1 MAELIS
7 AAGDFATEGERRA
20 AEVLKQLPRS
30 WLVIGNKTLPTKNG
44 RSYEMDFVVVGNHWV
59 FLIDEKSWRGKIRG
73 NEEQWVRA
81 DGASERS
88 PLAKVDYVMKVL
100 AGHLKDRVPALRIAE
115 HFVRGGVLLSVAE
128 RPPAIFD
135 PRAANGIFFPD
146 DICQRLQSLDM
157 QGGSDFVGQS
167 HDQIKKALV
176 DLSNRPAIPKHIS
189 LYTIED
195 AISVRPGVSLFHAV
209 MEGGEPRL
217 LMVYNLGRDP
227 LESQEL
233 YTLYMREFKV
243 LKELRATN
251 LVAEV
256 SDPFKWSEDFL
267 VLPIIPLIGKPL
279 SDYPRP
285 ETRDELAQELLLAL
299 ACFKGLEVIHSK
311 KILHRAI
318 GPDTVYVLQ
327 GGQAPKIAF
336 TNFFAARIGTV
347 TIAETLDRL
356 ALTAEDPYAAVE
368 LTLSYEYALPE
379 TDVFS
384 LGLVFLER
392 IAGVSITALRA
403 SSESNVVF
411 PDLKERWSILPA
423 AAAAEL
429 SSLFREI
436 VTSEHYAPP
445 LPIKDILERLTGLI
459 KSLRE
464 EPHDTEELLLSNGRF
479 KVERV
484 LGQGSMAKTYLAS
497 YKDFVDAGLGQ
508 FVLKQF
514 LRPDEVYEQATAE
527 YTALK
532 QIKSKYFPTI
542 NDIFPRQ
549 DDVHVKME
557 YIPGLTLKQFE
568 TSFPWP
574 VERWWTFAQDL
585 LIAIEILERKGLLHR
600 DIKPENIILCEGE
613 EYPVLIDFGFA
624 IQQNRVAAAR
634 LAGTPLYLPP
644 EILTAPSPPPTSDRY
659 AAGVVLY
666 KILTGALPFTLVGG
680 QRELTQ
686 PDAIADPKIRRIAAV
701 LLRMV
706 SNNPA
711 ERPLNVD
718 QVRQELQAAI
728 LAIEDVPETA
738 ALAEKTNPWVDDIR
752 SLYRNSES
760 GNANNRGLDTDFV
773 RNTYVQTALDEQLL
787 PAILTDRPKVVFLS
801 GNPGDGKTAF
811 LEQVKQA
818 LVDRN
823 GTFIR
828 ENASGWE
835 CQYEGHTF
843 RSCYDASEAY
853 QGLSAD
859 EQLAQKLR
867 GLEGASAPD
876 AALTVLIAIN
886 DGRLM
891 DYFERHKDTFHWLAN
906 QIARF
911 HDESDSERVPVWV
924 VDLKRRAFVLMPEA
938 EEKSIFTKVL
948 RSLVAEQHWQ
958 VCNECAAQ
966 EVCPIRN
973 NAVALRKRSINKWLE
988 YLLLLAHLRRQRHIT
1003 MRDLRSAIAYL
1014 ITGNASCQQVHEAR
1028 HGEEA
1033 GASLIDLSYWR
1044 SAFAPLDSSDE
1055 LLKDLTALDPSR
1067 FPHPQLDRFLHF
1079 HHAPEEAETR
1089 RLLYSDQVDL
1099 SRQRFI
1105 DERAWIAATK
1115 RRLYFEVSKP
1125 AKDAKDAVRPV
1136 PAVRRLQLLP
1146 YRHAKEFIALL
1157 DDRFEDEAIDWIRDR
1172 LALGILRSD
1181 GIVEDV
1187 PSGKLSVQV
1196 SASEEQQL
1204 VVLKQFPLED
1214 FSVYAESLH
1223 DTQLVEQIPECI
1235 IFEHVTSKLIL
1246 KITLDLF
1253 DLLMRLADGLVPDAQ
1268 EYQPMLEDLRRFK
1281 DTLLLQETHEL
1292 VLIDG
1297 QRRIHHITQ
1306 RDGKIVRVAVEK
1318 ESHR

>member
-1 MAELIS
+1 MMAELIS
-7 AAGDFATEGERRA
+7 AAGDFATEGEKRA

-30 WLVIGNKTLPTKNG
+30 WLVICNKTLPTKNE

-88 PLAKVDYVMKVL
+88 PLAKVDYVTKVL
-100 AGHLKDRVPALRIAE
+100 AGHLKDRVPALRIGE

-128 RPPAIFD
+128 RPAAIFD

-146 DICQRLQSLDM
+146 DICQRLQSLDL

-167 HDQIKKALV
+167 HEQIKKALV
-176 DLSNRPAIPKHIS
+176 DLSNCPAIPKHIS

-233 YTLYMREFKV
+233 YTLYMREFKA
-243 LKELRATN
+243 LKELHATN

-267 VLPIIPLIGKPL
+267 VLPIIPLTGKPL

-285 ETRDELAQELLLAL
+285 ETRDELAQELLFAL
-299 ACFKGLEVIHSK
+299 AGFKGLEGIHSK

-327 GGQAPKIAF
+327 SGQAPKIAF
-336 TNFFAARIGTV
+336 TNFFAARLGAA
-347 TIAETLDRL
+347 TIAGTLDRL

-403 SSESNVVF
+403 SSESDVVF

-429 SSLFREI
+429 SSLFQEI
-436 VTSEHYAPP
+436 VTPEHYAPP
-445 LPIKDILERLTGLI
+445 LPIKECIERLTALI
-459 KSLRE
+459 KSLRM
-464 EPHDTEELLLSNGRF
+464 EPRDEEELTLLKGRF

-484 LGQGSMAKTYLAS
+484 LGQGSMARTYLVS
-497 YKDFVDAGLGQ
+497 DIDFADAGLAP
-508 FVLKQF
+508 FVIKQY
-514 LRPDEVYEQATAE
+514 LQPEDIHNQMVAE
-527 YTALK
+527 YSALQK
-532 QIKSKYFPTI
+532 IKSKYFPTI
-542 NDIFPRQ
+542 HEVSPKPDEAYI
-549 DDVHVKME
+549 KME
-557 YIPGLTLKQFE
+557 YIPGPTLKE
-568 TSFPWP
+568 LATSFPWP
-574 VERWWTFAQDL
+574 VDRWWTFAQDL
-585 LIAIEILERKGLLHR
+585 LNAIEILEKKGLLHR

-613 EYPVLIDFGFA
+613 DHPVLIDFGFA
-624 IQQNRVAAAR
+624 IRQDRASGVGM
-634 LAGTPLYLPP
+634 AGTPLYLPP
-644 EILTAPSPPPTSDRY
+644 EIVTAQSPPPGCDRY
-659 AAGVVLY
+659 ATGVVLY
-666 KILTGALPFTLVGG
+666 KILIGVLPFTFVGG
-680 QRELTQ
+680 QRELAH
-686 PDAIADPKIRRIAAV
+686 PDAIADPKIRRIATI
-701 LLRMV
+701 LLRVV
-706 SNNPA
+706 SNNPSD
-711 ERPLNVD
+711 RPNID
-718 QVRQELQAAI
+718 QIRQQLQAAI
-728 LAIEDVPETA
+728 LAIEAVPETA
-738 ALAEKTNPWVDDIR
+738 VLPEKTNPWVDDIR
-752 SLYRNSES
+752 GLYRNSES
-760 GNANNRGLDTDFV
+760 GNANNRGLDTQFV
-773 RNTYVQTALDEQLL
+773 RDTYVQTALDEQLL
-787 PAILTDRPKVVFLS
+787 PAILAHHPKAVFLS

-811 LEQVKQA
+811 LEQVWQA
-818 LVDRN
+818 LVDRG
-823 GTFIR
+823 GTFIGQDR
-828 ENASGWE
+828 SGWE

-891 DYFERHKDTFHWLAN
+891 DYFERHKDTFHWLAD

-958 VCNECAAQ
+958 VCDECAAQ

-973 NAVALRKRSINKWLE
+973 NAAALRKRSINKWLE
-988 YLLLLAHLRRQRHIT
+988 YLLLLAHLRRQRHMT

-1014 ITGNASCQQVHEAR
+1014 ITGNYSCQQVHEAR

-1044 SAFAPLDSSDE
+1044 SAFALLDSSDE
-1055 LLKDLTALDPSR
+1055 LLKDLTMLDPAR

-1079 HHAPEEAETR
+1079 HQAPEEVETR
-1089 RLLYSDQVDL
+1089 RLLYSDQTDL

-1125 AKDAKDAVRPV
+1125 AKDAKDAARPF

-1146 YRHAKEFIALL
+1146 YRYAKDFIALL
-1157 DDRFEDEAIDWIRDR
+1157 DDRFEDEAIDWIRER

-1187 PSGKLSVQV
+1187 PPGQLSVQV

-1214 FSVYAESLH
+1214 FSVYAEPLH

-1235 IFEHVTSKLIL
+1235 IFEHVTSKLSL

-1253 DLLMRLADGLVPDAQ
+1253 ELLMRLADGLVPDAQ
-1268 EYQPMLEDLRRFK
+1268 EYQPLLEDLRRFK
-1281 DTLLLQETHEL
+1281 NSA
-1292 VLIDG
+1292 V
-1297 QRRIHHITQ
+1297 
-1306 RDGKIVRVAVEK
+1306 VA
-1318 ESHR
+1318 RNP